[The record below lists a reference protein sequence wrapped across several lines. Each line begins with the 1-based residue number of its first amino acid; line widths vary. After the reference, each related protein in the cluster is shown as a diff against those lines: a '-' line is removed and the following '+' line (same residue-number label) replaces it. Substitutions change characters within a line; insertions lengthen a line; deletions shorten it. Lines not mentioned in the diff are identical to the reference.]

1 MAKLISLSGGGYTAV
16 IDLSHGANCVSLRH
30 EGMGA
35 RILRECTGKKD
46 NPYLY
51 GMPVLFPANR
61 ISGGAFSF
69 DGRVYRFPVNEE
81 ATGCHLHGF
90 LHETPVK
97 ILARETDT
105 LRVRIPSPYS
115 DFPHLFEIEM
125 RYSLSEKG
133 FLQEVT
139 VRNLSGER
147 MPAMLAF
154 HTTFS
159 LPFLMGSRA
168 EDVTVQADV
177 GDLIER
183 TAENYLPTGKIT
195 PPDEITH
202 AFLSGSFSPTKH
214 AISRHYRAA
223 GKGRISLTDNARR
236 VRLMYEN
243 DAAYPFRLFYNGGA
257 KDFLCLEPMTSLA
270 NAPNA
275 PFSEEEAGLVVIPPH
290 SEKTYFSRIYLE
302 DLS

>member
-1 MAKLISLSGGGYTAV
+1 MEDVITLSGGGYTAV
-16 IDLSHGANCVSLRH
+16 IDLSHGANCVSLRQ

-35 RILRECTGKKD
+35 RILRECTGEKD

-51 GMPVLFPANR
+51 GMPILFPANR

-81 ATGCHLHGF
+81 STGCHLHGF
-90 LHETPVK
+90 LHETK
-97 ILARETDT
+97 AEILVREEDA
-105 LRVRIPSPYS
+105 LRVRLPSPYP
-115 DFPHLFEIEM
+115 DFPHPFEIEM
-125 RYSLSEKG
+125 GYTLSEKG
-133 FLQEVT
+133 LLQEVT
-139 VRNLSGER
+139 VRNHSDAR

-154 HTTFS
+154 HTTFA
-159 LPFLMGSRA
+159 LPFLSGSRA

-183 TAENYLPTGKIT
+183 NMENYLPTGKVT
-195 PPDEITH
+195 PPDEMTR
-202 AFLSGSFSPTKH
+202 AFLSGSFAPVKH

-236 VRLMYEN
+236 VRLVYEN

-270 NAPNA
+270 DAPNA
-275 PFSEEEAGLVVIPPH
+275 PFPKEETGLVVIPPH
-290 SEKTYFSRIYLE
+290 GETTYFSRIYLE
-302 DLS
+302 ELS